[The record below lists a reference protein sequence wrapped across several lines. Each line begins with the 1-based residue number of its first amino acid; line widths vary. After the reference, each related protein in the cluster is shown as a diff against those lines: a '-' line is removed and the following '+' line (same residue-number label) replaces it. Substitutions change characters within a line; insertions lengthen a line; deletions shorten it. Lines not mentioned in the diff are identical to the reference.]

1 MKRKNLYQKLKPEVK
16 GRLHSQDEK
25 YDETVNRIVTLLK
38 SKHYWNDLTIEE
50 ARRVE
55 TFSDTWSETSFQFK
69 YGVHLLEDE
78 K

>member
-1 MKRKNLYQKLKPEVK
+1 MKIKNLYQKLKPEVK

-25 YDETVNRIVTLLK
+25 YDETVDRIVVLLK
-38 SKHYWNDLTIEE
+38 SKYNWSDLTIEE

-69 YGVHLLEDE
+69 YGVNLLEDE
-78 K
+78 

>member
-1 MKRKNLYQKLKPEVK
+1 MKIKNLYQKLKPEVK

-25 YDETVNRIVTLLK
+25 YDETVERIVILLK
-38 SKHYWNDLTIEE
+38 SKYNWSDLTIEE

-55 TFSDTWSETSFQFK
+55 AFTDTMSQSAYEFK
-69 YGVHLLEDE
+69 WGVELLEDE